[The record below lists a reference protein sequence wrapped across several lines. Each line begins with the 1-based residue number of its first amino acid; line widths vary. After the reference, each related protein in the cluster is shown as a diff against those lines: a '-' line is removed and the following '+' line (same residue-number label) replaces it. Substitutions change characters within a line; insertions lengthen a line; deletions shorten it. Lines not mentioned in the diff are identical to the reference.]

1 MLSSHFLRVVWRFL
15 KPEIEEVIVYV
26 ISIIGFA
33 GIAFYQAINRG
44 YIGQSQ
50 TISDSLAIIHDN
62 FTFITSGGD
71 GAAKLFTFGTWFIIG
86 TVVYMIAWFFIS
98 FASGAFKDIEVS
110 NTYVHPRSFNKS
122 NFWGAIMARI
132 ALQGA
137 AAISFIIYASI
148 WLTIFAP
155 AWLANYK
162 DLFLNGINSDT
173 LIGLLVSI
181 VGIAVT
187 LHVGEIILRVM
198 LLRSKYFYER

>member
-1 MLSSHFLRVVWRFL
+1 MLFSHLPRVLWRFI

-26 ISIIGFA
+26 VSIIGLA
-33 GIAFYQAINRG
+33 AIAFYQAINNG

-50 TISDSLAIIHDN
+50 TISDSLDVIHSN

-86 TVVYMIAWFFIS
+86 TVVYMLAWFFIS

-122 NFWGAIMARI
+122 NFWGSIIARV
-132 ALQGA
+132 ALQVA
-137 AAISFIIYASI
+137 AAISFILYASI
-148 WLTIFAP
+148 WLTVFAP
-155 AWLANYK
+155 AWLANYR
-162 DLFLNGINSDT
+162 DLFLNGIGKDT
-173 LIGLLVSI
+173 LIGLLVSV
-181 VGIAVT
+181 VGIALT
-187 LHVGEIILRVM
+187 LHIGAIILRVM